1 MRRRHIGYFMDFRTL
16 IAAGPDMDVP
26 AVCGGPCT
34 KATKPSRTDVS
45 MFFELGLH
53 WGH

>member
-1 MRRRHIGYFMDFRTL
+1 MDFRTL
-16 IAAGPDMDVP
+16 IAQGPEMDGP
-26 AVCGGPCT
+26 AVCGGPCSR
-34 KATKPSRTDVS
+34 ATKPSRTDIS